1 MAKRSHSN
9 NPNALGK
16 MMAASNPSAEASS
29 PSPMQTACVDNNAWS
44 WVADGSKD
52 VEANRELVTIVSAS
66 EVNVVDDCV
75 TVVGNELVY
84 VVSWPAAGG
93 ILEVG
98 VGIVGGI
105 YEFEFAPGED

>member
-1 MAKRSHSN
+1 MAKRSHSS

-29 PSPMQTACVDNNAWS
+29 PSPMQTACVDNDDWS
-44 WVADGSKD
+44 RVTDGSKD
-52 VEANRELVTIVSAS
+52 VEPNIGLATMVSAS

-84 VVSWPAAGG
+84 VVSWPSAGD
-93 ILEVG
+93 IFE
-98 VGIVGGI
+98 I
-105 YEFEFAPGED
+105 YEIEFAPGED